1 MKRFLWQVWILSAC
15 VLFLGACNSFPPPEP
30 LPKGPKGEAVLVL
43 IKAINEDGHP
53 SVRAAAVVSLG
64 KIKSRYPEPEL
75 VALLWREKSKRVK
88 MAVIEVLAEIG
99 GRKSDESLSKYYE
112 ERQIEDH
119 DLLEKIREACIKI
132 NSREMLKNSG
142 KKQ

>member
-1 MKRFLWQVWILSAC
+1 MKKYLRNGALLLSCIFLFSAC
-15 VLFLGACNSFPPPEP
+15 SSFPPPEP
-30 LPKGPKGEAVLVL
+30 LPEGPKGEAVLVL
-43 IKAINEDGHP
+43 IKAMNDEHP

-88 MAVIEVLAEIG
+88 LAVIEVLGRMG
-99 GRKSDESLSKYYE
+99 GTKSDESLSKFYE

-119 DLLEKIREACIKI
+119 DLLEKVREACIKI
-132 NSREMLKNSG
+132 NRREESKAGG
-142 KKQ
+142 KKK